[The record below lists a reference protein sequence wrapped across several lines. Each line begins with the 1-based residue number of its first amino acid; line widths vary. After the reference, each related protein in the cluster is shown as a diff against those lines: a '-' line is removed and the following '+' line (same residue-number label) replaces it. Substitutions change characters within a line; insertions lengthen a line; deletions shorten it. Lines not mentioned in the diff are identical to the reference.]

1 MTIDRSTDLPEAWGI
16 TREMMA
22 RPKPRIPLIEPGHIP
37 EELRK
42 ELEPFYNKSVEKWG
56 TVPRF
61 FQMLA
66 HSPVLVEAWQL
77 IDSRVRFGYLKT
89 DPDFLK
95 VLQLVIIKTAILNHG
110 SYCTGHN
117 VGLGRGVGLTWDQ
130 IDTVE
135 GGGWSENESL
145 SPREKAAVDWAVAVT
160 TGTARDNDK
169 LFETLKLHFT
179 TRQIVEMTFL
189 CGMWTLSAR
198 LTEPFHL
205 DVELPEDRIEF
216 DGKRGRNSKASA
228 A

>member
-1 MTIDRSTDLPEAWGI
+1 
-16 TREMMA
+16 MMA
-22 RPKPRIPLIEPGHIP
+22 NPKPRIPLVEPGHIP
-37 EELRK
+37 DDLRE
-42 ELEPFYNKSVEKWG
+42 ELEPIYNKSVEKWG

-77 IDSRVRFGYLKT
+77 IDSRVRFGYLRT
-89 DPDFLK
+89 DPEFLK
-95 VLQLVIIKTAILNHG
+95 ILQLVIIKTAILNHG

-117 VGLGRGVGLTWDQ
+117 VGLGRSVGLTWDQ
-130 IDTVE
+130 IDAVE
-135 GGGWSENESL
+135 AGNSTAESL
-145 SPREKAAVDWAVAVT
+145 SPKEKAAVDWALAVT
-160 TGTARDNDK
+160 KGTARDDDK
-169 LFETLKLHFT
+169 AFETLKRYFS

-216 DGKRGRNSKASA
+216 DAKRGRNPKVSA